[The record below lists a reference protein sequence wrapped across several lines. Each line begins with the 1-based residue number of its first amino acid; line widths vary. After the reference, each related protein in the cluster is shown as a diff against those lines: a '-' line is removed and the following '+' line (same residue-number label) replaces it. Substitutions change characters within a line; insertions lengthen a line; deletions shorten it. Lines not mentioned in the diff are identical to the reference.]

1 MMKVATSEY
10 SHEWKAHT
18 YYTNT
23 KKRDQQPDFKDTLL
37 AAMQNISK
45 NHRLMTR

>member
-1 MMKVATSEY
+1 MKVATSDY
-10 SHEWKAHT
+10 SNERKSNT

-37 AAMQNISK
+37 AAIQNISK
-45 NHRLMTR
+45 NHRMMNR